1 MGQWYSHLD
10 GGSVAELK
18 NWKLH
23 NIATDPSGAIIGL
36 FGFHAG
42 RKTMLFTDGTRV
54 INLGDLSQIT
64 PPSADVS
71 FNGKKATNLA
81 DPVNPQ
87 DAATKNYADLLNQGF
102 SGIADPVR
110 VRAQGNVNVA
120 SPGASI
126 DGLAMAPGERVLLN
140 TQTTGTEND
149 LWVWNGATSAM
160 TRAVVT
166 IDPRNDN
173 DVRDGMLIAVQEGTD
188 AGKLYIQQATPSGAR
203 GAWAQNWTYYGTG
216 QTYSAGAGIAINGNV
231 ISLAVPVA
239 LANGGTGATTAA
251 AARAN
256 LGAVG
261 KFAADIGNGSAT
273 SFVLNHGLNTLDVS
287 LVLRRNATPRDR
299 VEADWEATDANNVT
313 VKNVL
318 VAPTA
323 AELRAIVFG

>member
-1 MGQWYSHLD
+1 MGTQLSHLD

-23 NIATDPSGAIIGL
+23 NLATDPSGAIIGL
-36 FGFHAG
+36 FGIHAG
-42 RKTMLFTDGTRV
+42 RKTMVFTDGTRV

-71 FNGKKATNLA
+71 MNSKKITNLL

-102 SGIADPVR
+102 SGVADPVR
-110 VRAQGNVNVA
+110 VRAQANVNVA
-120 SPGASI
+120 SPGATI
-126 DGLAMAPGERVLLN
+126 DGVTMGVGERALLN
-140 TQTTGTEND
+140 AQTTGTEND
-149 LWVWNGATSAM
+149 LWQWNGAAVPM

-173 DVRDGMLIAVQEGTD
+173 DVRDGMLVAVQEGSD
-188 AGKLYIQQATPSGAR
+188 AGKLYIQQATPSGSR

-216 QTYSAGAGIAINGNV
+216 QTYSAGTGIAINGNV
-231 ISLAVPVA
+231 ISLATPVA
-239 LANGGTGATTAA
+239 IANGGTGATTAP
-251 AARAN
+251 AARAA

-261 KFAADIGNGSAT
+261 KFAQDIGNGSAT
-273 SFVLNHGLNTLDVS
+273 SFVLNHGLGTLDVS
-287 LVLRRNATPRDR
+287 LALRRNTAPRDR